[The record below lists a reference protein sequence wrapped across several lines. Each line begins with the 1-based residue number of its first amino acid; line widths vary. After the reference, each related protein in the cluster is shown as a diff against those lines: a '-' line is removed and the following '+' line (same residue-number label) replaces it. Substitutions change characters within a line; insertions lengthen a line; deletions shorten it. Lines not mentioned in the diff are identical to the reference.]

1 MSTPI
6 TKLYEAL
13 TTVFT
18 GAISLSPSPVPKN
31 NLRPG
36 EDPSEPEA
44 GNMIFYNLSSTG
56 WNKRSRRGTGVLSV
70 SVAAVGNNITAGA
83 IMDIIREVLTARA
96 LTNAGAG
103 VTVHMMNE
111 SEDYT
116 DVGTTASD
124 RWLAATSFNWKLVE
138 AA

>member
-1 MSTPI
+1 MSSPI
-6 TKLYEAL
+6 TKLYTAL

-18 GAISLSPSPVPKN
+18 GAITLSPSPVPAN

-36 EDPSEPEA
+36 EDPSEPEP
-44 GNMIFYNLSSTG
+44 GNMIFYNLSGTKWDS
-56 WNKRSRRGTGVLSV
+56 KSKRGTGILSV
-70 SVAAVGNNITAGA
+70 SVAAVGNNITAGE

-96 LTNAGAG
+96 LTNAAAG
-103 VTVHMMNE
+103 VTVHMIKE

-124 RWLAATSFNWKLVE
+124 RWLAATSFDWKLIE